1 MYYEERKEVVAEA
14 PVVEAPVEP
23 WRQHLLGAAQVLR
36 ENGWCQNIAQIG
48 SRRCVQAAIGCVI
61 PSPIEGTMSVA
72 FHEANHKLA
81 HYLGLPGDITHM
93 WNDQPCR
100 TAEQVIAALEGA
112 ARS

>member
-36 ENGWCQNIAQIG
+36 DRGWTQRFAVHPLSNAVCAAQAIRMAVG
-48 SRRCVQAAIGCVI
+48 SSESGFPYHLAIGKFVGFTGCPTV
-61 PSPIEGTMSVA
+61 
-72 FHEANHKLA
+72 
-81 HYLGLPGDITHM
+81 PG
-93 WNDQPCR
+93 WNDQPGR